1 MSQAKLNL
9 CPDFL
14 MLQFPVIE
22 NQEILGISR
31 GFQNDR
37 KMIYIGINCFY
48 YIGRDEMNISRSAYI
63 NLNIFSKHQVSSISH
78 HITVAL
84 WSQFDFPNEWTGSH
98 HFTYSMEKWMDD
110 NL

>member
-14 MLQFPVIE
+14 MLHFPVIE
-22 NQEILGISR
+22 NQEILRISR
-31 GFQNDR
+31 GIQNDR

-48 YIGRDEMNISRSAYI
+48 YIGRDEMSISRSAYI

-78 HITVAL
+78 LITVAL
-84 WSQFDFPNEWTGSH
+84 
-98 HFTYSMEKWMDD
+98 
-110 NL
+110 